1 MDIEKILSVRTE
13 TDNNYPGLVVIREI
27 PKKVDYIL
35 NLDAKEPLKLHENMV
50 DAIRV
55 WLIGRPLDTTFM
67 SRINEMYTDKMN
79 RQIETSTPIGATFG
93 GKRRKRRTRKYKK

>member
-1 MDIEKILSVRTE
+1 MDIEKILSVRTV

-50 DAIRV
+50 DVIRA
-55 WLIGRPLDTTFM
+55 WLIGRQLDPAFM

-79 RQIETSTPIGATFG
+79 RQIESRRATFG
-93 GKRRKRRTRKYKK
+93 GRRKKRRTRKYKK